1 MPTVPYLVLS
11 AINKQNKKNLY
22 TCGAKIPV
30 AWVKGADNF
39 LQYLSPSDTIL
50 YFFKEHPSN

>member
-50 YFFKEHPSN
+50 YFLKNTF

>member
-11 AINKQNKKNLY
+11 AINKQKNLY

-39 LQYLSPSDTIL
+39 LIVLIT
-50 YFFKEHPSN
+50 F